1 MSRTPQGVQPG
12 RGAAPVDPSG
22 FIQVPLSRLVP
33 SARNVRKTSA
43 DSLGELAASILA
55 HGLLQNLNVTPEIG
69 PDGQPTGHYE
79 VIAGAR
85 RLAALT
91 QLAKEQRLPN
101 AFPVPCRVVA
111 AGNAQESSLAENVVR
126 QPMHPADQFEAFR
139 ALVEQGFGAEEVAAR
154 FGVTPTVVQRRL
166 RLARVSPRLF
176 ELYRRDEI
184 TLEQLMALAVCE
196 DHARQ
201 ERVWDSAQDWQ
212 RDPHDLRAALT
223 EDKINAATDP
233 RARFVGVKAYLDAGG
248 QVERDLFEDEGHAGY
263 LTDAALL
270 DRLTGEK
277 LAELGE
283 AIRQEG
289 WKWVEVCARF
299 DYAQLADFGH
309 VHTAPMAVSAAD
321 EAEIETLE
329 AERDR
334 IYDDHEGVDEYP
346 EAVSARL
353 REINARLGELQQVW
367 DYRPEDKAQAGA
379 IVCLRHDGA
388 FVYRGLL
395 RAEDR
400 PQATSGEPGQS
411 PDLEDALKQDE
422 TPAFSGALI
431 EDLTAERTAAMRAT
445 LINRPDVALLAIAH
459 HLAVQTFYASYH
471 APSALELAV
480 TPDAAILARHAA
492 EIEPT
497 RAGKALEDKRAF
509 WASCLPQT
517 AAELW
522 GWLGGQNQ
530 TVILELLAYCVAQA
544 VNAVQLPHQRPTE
557 PRLAA
562 AHRLAEALALD
573 MADWWQP
580 TAANFFMRVKREQA
594 IEAVVEATGAKDVIA
609 LGKLKKSELAAEA
622 EKRLTACRWLPRILK
637 P

>member
-1 MSRTPQGVQPG
+1 MSRTPQGVQP
-12 RGAAPVDPSG
+12 RPGAAPADPSG
-22 FIQVPLSRLVP
+22 FIQLPLSCLVP
-33 SARNVRKTSA
+33 SARNVRKTPA

-69 PDGQPTGHYE
+69 PDGQATGNYE

-91 QLAKEQRLPN
+91 KLAKEQRLSN

-111 AGNAQESSLAENVVR
+111 ASNAQESSLAENVVR

-154 FGVTPTVVQRRL
+154 FGVTPAVVQRRL

-176 ELYRRDEI
+176 ELYRRDEM

-223 EDKINAATDP
+223 EGKINAATDP

-248 QVERDLFEDEGHAGY
+248 QVERDLFQEEGHAGY

-270 DRLTGEK
+270 DRLASEK

-283 AIRQEG
+283 AVRQEG
-289 WKWVEVCARF
+289 WKWVEVCVRF

-309 VHTAPMAVSAAD
+309 VHTAPVAVSAAD

-334 IYDDHEGVDEYP
+334 IYDDHEDVDEYP

-353 REINARLGELQQVW
+353 REINARLGELQQV
-367 DYRPEDKAQAGA
+367 DYRPEDKARAGV
-379 IVCLRHDGA
+379 IVCLRHDGP
-388 FVYRGLL
+388 FVYRGLV

-400 PQATSGEPGQS
+400 PQVTSGEPGRS
-411 PDLEDALKQDE
+411 PDLDHAPKQDE
-422 TPAFSGALI
+422 APAFSDALI
-431 EDLTAERTAAMRAT
+431 EDLTAQRTAAIRAT
-445 LINRPDVALLAIAH
+445 LINRPDVALLAITH
-459 HLAVQTFYASYH
+459 HLVVQTFYASYH
-471 APSALELAV
+471 ALSALELAV
-480 TPDAAILARHAA
+480 TPDASILVRHAA
-492 EIEPT
+492 DIEPT
-497 RAGKALEDKRAF
+497 QAGKALEDKRAF
-509 WASCLPQT
+509 WASRLPRT
-517 AAELW
+517 AADVW
-522 GWLGGQNQ
+522 GWLSAQEQ
-530 TVILELLAYCVAQA
+530 TVILDLLAYGVAQV

-557 PRLAA
+557 PQLAA

-580 TAANFFMRVKREQA
+580 TAAGFFMRIKREQA
-594 IEAVVEATGAKDVIA
+594 INALVEATGAKDVVA
-609 LGKLKKSELAAEA
+609 LSKLKKGELAAEA
-622 EKRLTACRWLPRILK
+622 EKRLANRRWLPTILK